1 MNSKWQIFVLIPD
14 RQREI
19 SQWVVSFAQ
28 THTHLSMIRERS
40 SCSTGNATLNT
51 TLLRFLAFIII
62 LNFGIK

>member
-1 MNSKWQIFVLIPD
+1 MAIFFLLFFIPD
-14 RQREI
+14 REI
-19 SQWVVSFAQ
+19 SQWVLSFAQ

-62 LNFGIK
+62 LILVLSD